1 MAQYYM
7 DRQPPSVVLV
17 GQAIADIDVL
27 ETVLTERRGAK
38 VELRHAQRGDRM
50 KLILMAARN
59 AEQAIASELASRS
72 TQEQR
77 WQAMAKL
84 LDLPGLPERVEC
96 FDISHTVGEATV
108 ASCVVFGPQG
118 AMKSDYRRFNIA
130 GIAPGDDYAAMHQAL
145 ARRFRRALS
154 EQTALPD
161 LLLIDGGKGQVA
173 QAMSVLADLGVA
185 DVIVVGVAKGPDRRA
200 GQEQLIVGQDG
211 SNRIA
216 AADDPGLH
224 LIQHIRDE
232 AHRFA
237 ITGHRQRRQRV
248 REHSSLEEI
257 PGIGAK
263 RRAMLL
269 KHFGGWAGLSGAGVE
284 ELARVQGI
292 HRALAERIYAA
303 LHG

>member
-1 MAQYYM
+1 M
-7 DRQPPSVVLV
+7 L
-17 GQAIADIDVL
+17 G
-27 ETVLTERRGAK
+27 ERRGTSVA
-38 VELRHAQRGDRM
+38 LRHVQRGDRL
-50 KLILMAARN
+50 KLCLMAARN

-77 WQAMAKL
+77 WQAMARL

-108 ASCVVFGPQG
+108 ASCVVFGQQG
-118 AMKSDYRRFNIA
+118 AIKSDYRRFNIT
-130 GIAPGDDYAAMHQAL
+130 GVAPGDDYAAMHQAL
-145 ARRFRRALS
+145 DRRFRRALA

-200 GQEQLIVGQDG
+200 GQEQLILGRDG
-211 SNRIA
+211 RARPA

-237 ITGHRQRRQRV
+237 IAGHRQRRQRV

>member
-1 MAQYYM
+1 
-7 DRQPPSVVLV
+7 
-17 GQAIADIDVL
+17 
-27 ETVLTERRGAK
+27 
-38 VELRHAQRGDRM
+38 
-50 KLILMAARN
+50 
-59 AEQAIASELASRS
+59 
-72 TQEQR
+72 
-77 WQAMAKL
+77 
-84 LDLPGLPERVEC
+84 
-96 FDISHTVGEATV
+96 VGEATV
-108 ASCVVFGPQG
+108 ASCVVFGQQG
-118 AMKSDYRRFNIA
+118 AIKSDYRRFNIT
-130 GIAPGDDYAAMHQAL
+130 GVAPGDDYAAMHQAL
-145 ARRFRRALS
+145 DRRFRRALA
-154 EQTALPD
+154 ELTALPD

-200 GQEQLIVGQDG
+200 GQEQLILGRDG
-211 SNRIA
+211 RARPA

-237 ITGHRQRRQRV
+237 IAGHRQRRQRV